1 MKVHIICHTKRRK
14 RMSCRVKIEVNNK
27 NEIYEIDKVAKQA
40 NGAVLLRE
48 KDAVIL
54 ATVAYDD
61 QPTEED
67 FLPLT
72 VQYVE
77 KSYAVAKIPGG
88 FFKRETRPGDF
99 ETLTSRIIDRSL
111 RPLFPKGYTYPTQI
125 TVMVLSGDFE
135 VDLQT
140 MAINAASAALFLSDI
155 PVNKNVASVRIGKID
170 NQLIINP
177 TQSQLKASTLDLFV
191 SGTKDELLM
200 IEMKVN
206 ATQENELLVAADIDP
221 MMSTGMGENII
232 SIHKMNELSN
242 DEVLEA
248 LSFASEA
255 IKVASLAYTEGF
267 TPYKKEDAAITL
279 VENDY
284 DENILAYIEEFYAD
298 AIKDAI
304 NQMAKSERAG
314 ALEKIA
320 KTILLDE
327 IAIKENW
334 EYSIIYNMV
343 NLYKKRV
350 VRAMI
355 LEEGIRADGR
365 GLKEVRDIS
374 IETNILPSVHS
385 SCLFTR
391 GQTQALIALTLGN
404 AKDAQQYELLTSSET
419 QYENF
424 MVHYNFPGFSV
435 GEASMLRAAGRRE
448 LGHGNLAKRA
458 IEPSI
463 NISKSETIR
472 IVSEVLE
479 SNGSSSMATVC
490 GGSLALKAAN
500 LDVDK
505 LVAGVAMGLVVE
517 EDKYAILTDIMGL
530 VDHDGDMVFKIA
542 GPRDGITALQM
553 DIKLGGID
561 HKTLKEAIYQASEA
575 RDHIL
580 SLMEQAA
587 EEIELNENALPSKSV
602 FSLDP
607 STFGAIIGQAGKNIK
622 EIIEKFEVSIDLD
635 RDSGEVKVEG
645 VSAAKV
651 EAACDHIK
659 EVASAREN
667 QKRDKK
673 PMPEFKEGQVFDGV
687 VKRIVDFGAFVELPG
702 GVDGLLHIS
711 KLSDDRVEKVTD
723 IVNIGDKIKV
733 KILAQKGNKI
743 ELGFIE
749 KV

>member
-1 MKVHIICHTKRRK
+1 VKV
-14 RMSCRVKIEVNNK
+14 EVNNK
-27 NEIYEIDKVAKQA
+27 VEIYEIDKVAKQA

-48 KDAVIL
+48 GDAVIL
-54 ATVAYDD
+54 ATVAYNDV
-61 QPTEED
+61 QSEED

-77 KSYAVAKIPGG
+77 KSYAIAKIPGG

-140 MAINAASAALFLSDI
+140 MAINAASAALYLSDI
-155 PVNKNVASVRIGKID
+155 PVNKNVASVRIGKI
-170 NQLIINP
+170 NNKLVVNP
-177 TQSQLKASTLDLFV
+177 THSELSESTLDLFV
-191 SGTKDELLM
+191 AGTADELLM

-206 ATQENELLVAADIDP
+206 ASDENEVIPNSSIEPLMGV
-221 MMSTGMGENII
+221 GENII
-232 SIHKMNELSN
+232 SIHKINELNN

-248 LSFASEA
+248 LLFAGSA
-255 IKVASLAYTEGF
+255 IKEASSAYAQGF
-267 TPYKKEDAAITL
+267 TPYKKEDANIIL
-279 VENDY
+279 VQNHH
-284 DENILAYIEEFYAD
+284 DENVLAYIEEFYTD
-298 AIKDAI
+298 AVKDAV

-314 ALEKIA
+314 ALEKVA
-320 KTILLDE
+320 KAILLDKT
-327 IAIKENW
+327 AITENW
-334 EYSIIYNMV
+334 EYDIIYNMV
-343 NLYKKRV
+343 NVYKKSI

-355 LEEGIRADGR
+355 LDEGKRADGR
-365 GLKEVRDIS
+365 GLKDVREIS

-404 AKDAQQYELLTSSET
+404 SKDAQQYDLLSSSET

-435 GEASMLRAAGRRE
+435 GEASMLRGAGRRE

-458 IEPSI
+458 LAPSL
-463 NISKSETIR
+463 NIAKSQTVR

-500 LDVDK
+500 LDVEK

-517 EDKYAILTDIMGL
+517 GDKYAILTDIMGL
-530 VDHDGDMVFKIA
+530 EDHDGDMDFKIA
-542 GPRDGITALQM
+542 GTRDGITALQM

-561 HKTLKEAIYQASEA
+561 HNTLKEAIYQASEA

-580 SLMEQAA
+580 GLMEKAA
-587 EEIELNENALPSKSV
+587 DEIALSDALPSKSI

-622 EIIEKFEVSIDLD
+622 EIIERFEVSIDLD
-635 RDSGEVKVEG
+635 RDSGEVTVEG
-645 VSAAKV
+645 ATDAKV
-651 EAACDHIK
+651 TAACDHIR
-659 EVASAREN
+659 EVASSRQDQRRE
-667 QKRDKK
+667 RK
-673 PMPEFKEGQVFDGV
+673 PMPEFKEGQVFDGL

-711 KLSDDRVEKVTD
+711 KLSDERVDKVTD
-723 IVNIGDKIKV
+723 IVNIDDKVKV

>member
-1 MKVHIICHTKRRK
+1 
-14 RMSCRVKIEVNNK
+14 MSCRVKVEVNNK
-27 NEIYEIDKVAKQA
+27 VEIYEIDKVAKQA

-48 KDAVIL
+48 GDAVIL
-54 ATVAYDD
+54 ATVAYND
-61 QPTEED
+61 ESSGED

-77 KSYAVAKIPGG
+77 KSYAIAKIPGG

-140 MAINAASAALFLSDI
+140 MAINAASAALYLSDI
-155 PVNKNVASVRIGKID
+155 PVNKNVASVRIGKVD
-170 NQLIINP
+170 EKLVINP
-177 TQSQLKASTLDLFV
+177 SQSELTESTLDLFV
-191 SGTKDELLM
+191 AGTADELLM

-206 ATQENELLVAADIDP
+206 ASDENEVIP
-221 MMSTGMGENII
+221 NSTLEPLMGVGEGVI

-248 LSFASEA
+248 LSFAGAA
-255 IKVASLAYTEGF
+255 IKEASSAYAQGF
-267 TPYKKEDAAITL
+267 TPYKKEDAQMTL
-279 VENDY
+279 VQSQY
-284 DENILAYIEEFYAD
+284 DENILAYIEEFYTD
-298 AIKDAI
+298 AVKDAI

-314 ALEKIA
+314 ALEKVA
-320 KTILLDE
+320 KSILLDQT
-327 IAIKENW
+327 AMTENW
-334 EYSIIYNMV
+334 EYDIIYNMV
-343 NLYKKRV
+343 NVYKKSI
-350 VRAMI
+350 VRGMI
-355 LEEGIRADGR
+355 LDEGKRADGR
-365 GLKEVRDIS
+365 GLKEVREIS

-404 AKDAQQYELLTSSET
+404 SKDAQQYDLLSTNET

-435 GEASMLRAAGRRE
+435 GEASMLRGAGRRE

-458 IEPSI
+458 LAPSL
-463 NISKSETIR
+463 NIARSQTVR

-500 LDVDK
+500 LDVEK

-517 EDKYAILTDIMGL
+517 GDKYAVLTDIMGL
-530 VDHDGDMVFKIA
+530 EDHDGDMDFKIA
-542 GPRDGITALQM
+542 GTRDGITALQM

-561 HKTLKEAIYQASEA
+561 QQTLKEAIYQASEA

-580 SLMEQAA
+580 GLMEKAA
-587 EEIELNENALPSKSV
+587 DEIALSDALPSKSI

-622 EIIEKFEVSIDLD
+622 EIIERFEVSIDLD
-635 RDSGEVKVEG
+635 RDSGEVTVEG
-645 VSAAKV
+645 ATDAKV
-651 EAACDHIK
+651 TAACDHIR
-659 EVASAREN
+659 EVASSRQN
-667 QKRDKK
+667 QQRDRK
-673 PMPEFKEGQVFDGV
+673 PAPEFKEGQVFDGL

-711 KLSDDRVEKVTD
+711 KLSDERVDKVTD
-723 IVNIGDKIKV
+723 IVNIDDKVKV

>member
-1 MKVHIICHTKRRK
+1 
-14 RMSCRVKIEVNNK
+14 MSCRVKIEVNNK
-27 NEIYEIDKVAKQA
+27 TEIYEIDKVAKQA

-48 KDAVIL
+48 GDAVML
-54 ATVAYDD
+54 ATVAYNDAPSD
-61 QPTEED
+61 ED
-67 FLPLT
+67 FVPLT

-77 KSYAVAKIPGG
+77 KSYAIAKIPGG

-125 TVMVLSGDFE
+125 TVMVLSGDYT

-155 PVNKNVASVRIGKID
+155 PVNKNVASVRIGKLD
-170 NQLIINP
+170 GQLIINP
-177 TQSQLKASTLDLFV
+177 TNSQLVESTLDLFV
-191 SGTKDELLM
+191 AGTADELLM

-206 ATQENELLVAADIDP
+206 ASQESEVVAVADLDP

-248 LSFASEA
+248 LSFAGEA
-255 IKVASLAYTEGF
+255 IKVASSAYGEGF
-267 TPYKKEDAAITL
+267 TPYKKEDASLAL
-279 VENDY
+279 LENKS
-284 DENILAYIEEFYAD
+284 DENILAYLEEFYQD
-298 AIKDAI
+298 AIKDAV

-320 KTILLDE
+320 KTIVLDDV
-327 IAIKENW
+327 AVKENW
-334 EYSIIYNMV
+334 EYSTILEMV
-343 NLYKKRV
+343 NRYKKGI
-350 VRAMI
+350 VRAQI
-355 LEEGIRADGR
+355 LDEGKRADGR
-365 GLKEVRDIS
+365 GLKEVREIA

-391 GQTQALIALTLGN
+391 GQTQALVALTIGN
-404 AKDAQQYELLTSSET
+404 SKDAQQYDLLSSPDT

-435 GEASMLRAAGRRE
+435 GEASMLKGAGRRE

-463 NISKSETIR
+463 NLSKSETIR

-530 VDHDGDMVFKIA
+530 EDHDGDMDFKIA
-542 GPRDGITALQM
+542 GTRDGITALQM
-553 DIKLGGID
+553 DIKLGGISQQV
-561 HKTLKEAIYQASEA
+561 LKEAIYQASEA

-580 SLMEQAA
+580 ALMEKAA
-587 EEIELNENALPSKSV
+587 NEIELSHSLPSKSV

-645 VSAAKV
+645 ANDAIV

-659 EVASAREN
+659 EVAASRDNQRRE
-667 QKRDKK
+667 RK

-687 VKRIVDFGAFVELPG
+687 VKRVVDFGAFVELPG
-702 GVDGLLHIS
+702 AVDGLLHIS
-711 KLSDDRVEKVTD
+711 KLSDERVDKVTD
-723 IVNIGDKIKV
+723 IVNIDDKIKV

>member
-1 MKVHIICHTKRRK
+1 
-14 RMSCRVKIEVNNK
+14 MSCRVKVEVNNK
-27 NEIYEIDKVAKQA
+27 TEIYEINKVAKQA

-48 KDAVIL
+48 GDAVML
-54 ATVAYDD
+54 ATVAYNDAPSD
-61 QPTEED
+61 ED
-67 FLPLT
+67 FVPLT

-77 KSYAVAKIPGG
+77 KSYAIAKIPGG

-155 PVNKNVASVRIGKID
+155 PVNKNVASVRIGKLD
-170 NQLIINP
+170 GQLVINP
-177 TQSQLKASTLDLFV
+177 SHSQLEESTLDLFV
-191 SGTKDELLM
+191 AGTQDELLM

-206 ATQENELLVAADIDP
+206 DSHEAEIVDIPELDP
-221 MMSTGMGENII
+221 MMTPGMGENII

-248 LSFASEA
+248 LSFAGAA
-255 IKVASLAYTEGF
+255 IKEASSAYAQGF
-267 TPYKKEDAAITL
+267 TPYKKEDAAL
-279 VENDY
+279 SLLASAR
-284 DENILAYIEEFYAD
+284 DENVLAYIEEFYTD
-298 AIKDAI
+298 AVKDAI
-304 NQMAKSERAG
+304 SQMPKSERAG
-314 ALEKIA
+314 ALEKVA

-327 IAIKENW
+327 TALKENW
-334 EYSIIYNMV
+334 EYGTIYDMV
-343 NLYKKRV
+343 NVYKKSI

-365 GLKEVRDIS
+365 GLKEVRNIA

-391 GQTQALIALTLGN
+391 GQTQALVTLTIGN
-404 AKDAQQYELLTSSET
+404 AKDAQQYDLLSSKET

-435 GEASMLRAAGRRE
+435 GEASMLKGAGRRE

-458 IEPSI
+458 IAPSL
-463 NISKSETIR
+463 SLDKSETIR

-490 GGSLALKAAN
+490 GGSLALKAAD

-517 EDKYAILTDIMGL
+517 DDKYAVLTDIMGL
-530 VDHDGDMVFKIA
+530 EDHDGDMDFKIA
-542 GPRDGITALQM
+542 GTRDGITALQM

-561 HKTLKEAIYQASEA
+561 HQTLKEAIYQASEA

-580 SLMEQAA
+580 TLMETAA
-587 EEIELNENALPSKSV
+587 DEIQINENALPSKSI
-602 FSLDP
+602 FNLDP

-635 RDSGEVKVEG
+635 RDSGKVKVEG
-645 VSAAKV
+645 ATQAKV
-651 EAACDHIK
+651 EAACDHIR
-659 EVASAREN
+659 EVASARHD
-667 QKRDKK
+667 QKRDRK

-711 KLSDDRVEKVTD
+711 KLSDERVDKVTD
-723 IVNIGDKIKV
+723 IVNVDDKVKV
-733 KILAQKGNKI
+733 KILAQKGTKI